1 MDDAHNC
8 PICNSVLKITNKKDI
23 FLSEIKTWGNFAIKI
38 CPGANHF
45 LKIIS
50 NDQKEMV
57 WLMCSLNKEY
67 TKFIIINYY
76 QQRCLIICSK
86 NNIRQSIAIDKLL
99 MPDFPHLHL
108 LKKKVDMYVAL
119 S

>member
-1 MDDAHNC
+1 MDDIYNC
-8 PICNSVLKITNKKDI
+8 PICNSNLIITNKKNV
-23 FLSEIKTWGNFAIKI
+23 FLSEIEAWGDFKIKI

-50 NDQKEMV
+50 NNKEML
-57 WLMCSLNKEY
+57 WLMCSLNQQY
-67 TKFIIINYY
+67 TKFIAINYH

-86 NNIRQSIAIDKLL
+86 NNIKQSIFINKLL
-99 MPDFPHLHL
+99 TTDFPHLHH